1 MSLYQAQNK
10 IEVPYYIKT
19 GSSGTRIIPTDSE
32 LFTKKRVIL
41 IDDEINNEM
50 MMRTYVGLEY
60 LTDSDEPI
68 NFVISSPGGDVT
80 AGRAIYDMMQGC
92 KNKIRTFCIGRAA
105 SMAAVL
111 LAAGDK
117 GERYIMPNSE
127 VMIHEV
133 LTKGIGGS
141 ATSVS
146 KLCASINEVRDIMNA
161 ILAKHTGRTIE
172 EINEATS
179 FDNYMNAQQAIEFG
193 ICDSI
198 VTDIF
203 TEVK

>member
-1 MSLYQAQNK
+1 MSMYELKNMNTTPA
-10 IEVPYYIKT
+10 YIRS
-19 GSSGTRIIPTDSE
+19 GSSGAREIRGESE
-32 LFTKKRVIL
+32 LLTERCLPVYG
-41 IDDEINNEM
+41 EITDMTAVNFFM
-50 MMRTYVGLEY
+50 AMKY
-60 LTDSDEPI
+60 LTRSEEPI
-68 NFVISSPGGDVT
+68 NIPIYSPGGDVT

-92 KNKIRTFCIGRAA
+92 KNKIRTFCIGRAS

-111 LAAGDK
+111 LAAGTP
-117 GERYIMPNSE
+117 GERYVLPNGE
-127 VMIHEV
+127 IMIHEV

-161 ILAKHTGRTIE
+161 ILAKHTGRTVE

-179 FDNYMNAQQAIEFG
+179 FDNYMNAQQAIDFG
-193 ICDSI
+193 ICDKI